1 MEMKNKS
8 FYDTYSVSNS
18 NPAYRTITDG
28 KEHSDE
34 VSIGATPEVSDRK
47 LMEDIMKKLEKL
59 SKLLEEDISPKRDE
73 DYMEDFMNEL
83 IDIWQEFPELRFGQ
97 LLCNV
102 LRDPSLYYVE
112 DEDLLKK
119 VRDYYTDLLVQSH
132 KDWLDAHFD
141 LISE

>member
-1 MEMKNKS
+1 MKNKS

-18 NPAYRTITDG
+18 NPMYRTITDG

-34 VSIGATPEVSDRK
+34 VSVGTTPEVSDRK
-47 LMEDIMKKLEKL
+47 LMEDILKKLEKL
-59 SKLLEEDISPKRDE
+59 SKFLEEDISPKRDE
-73 DYMEDFMNEL
+73 DYMENFMSEL

-97 LLCNV
+97 FLCNV
-102 LRDPSLYYVE
+102 LRDPALYYAE

-119 VRDYYTDLLVQSH
+119 VKDYYSDLLVQSH
-132 KDWLDAHFD
+132 KDWLDTHFG